1 MRVLINGWFVD
12 QPTTGSGQ
20 YSRQLVT
27 RLPAIA
33 PQHEF
38 ILAVPDGRSFKVIDL
53 TSSLDLQ
60 SLVATLRRPS
70 SNFRKFLFE
79 QSLMP
84 RAAAALRADV
94 IHVPYWAPP
103 LRASVPIVVTIH
115 DLAPLLLKEYRGGPL
130 ARLYTGL
137 VAAAARGASLIL
149 TDSDA
154 SRRDIIRRLRVP
166 ESRVRTIYLAADP
179 KFSPRP
185 NAVDRAA
192 VRKKYNLPDDYVLY
206 LGGFDPRKNVEAALQ
221 VYTWGQAAI
230 GYTHPLVVAG
240 RLPETR
246 DGFFSDPREIARQIE
261 VEDVVRC
268 IGEVG
273 EADIVALVQG
283 ATALLYPSRYEGF
296 GLPALEAL
304 ACGVPVVGSNAA
316 SIPEVVGDAGSL
328 VDPDDARAMAGALIA
343 VVTEP
348 PLRQA
353 LSERALQQAAKF
365 SWEKTA
371 RETIEAYEG
380 AIASATR

>member
-1 MRVLINGWFVD
+1 MRVVINGWFID

-20 YSRQLVT
+20 YARQLAT

-38 ILAVPDGRSFKVIDL
+38 ILVVPDGRSFKAIDL
-53 TSSLDLQ
+53 ASGRDLQ
-60 SLVATLRRPS
+60 SLASTIKRPASNLR
-70 SNFRKFLFE
+70 KLLFE
-79 QSLMP
+79 QSITP

-103 LRASVPIVVTIH
+103 LRAHAPIVVTIH
-115 DLAPLLLKEYRGGPL
+115 DLIPLLLKEYRGGPL

-137 VAAAARGASLIL
+137 VAAAARGARLIL

-154 SRRDIIRRLRVP
+154 SRRDIIRRLSVP

-179 KFSPRP
+179 KFTPRP
-185 NAVDRAA
+185 NAVDHAA
-192 VRKKYNLPDDYVLY
+192 VRRKYDLPDDYVLY

-230 GYTHPLVVAG
+230 GYTHPLVMAG

-246 DGFFSDPREIARQIE
+246 DGFFSDPRAIARQFE

-268 IGEVG
+268 IGEVD

-348 PLRQA
+348 ALRQA
-353 LSERALQQAAKF
+353 LGERAIGQAAKF
-365 SWEKTA
+365 SWDKAA
-371 RETIEAYEG
+371 RETIEAYET
-380 AIASATR
+380 AIAATTR